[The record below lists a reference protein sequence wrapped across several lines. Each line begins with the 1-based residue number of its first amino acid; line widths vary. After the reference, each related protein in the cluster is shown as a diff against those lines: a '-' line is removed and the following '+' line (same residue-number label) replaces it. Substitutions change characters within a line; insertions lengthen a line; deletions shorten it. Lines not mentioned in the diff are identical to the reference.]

1 MATNYVWS
9 DFGVLT
15 STPVD
20 VVNDSTH
27 FQEQSTVA
35 FTVSPG
41 NPTTNN
47 VGNLSF
53 SGSGLLNSTRPGWLL
68 GRRPQTG
75 QLFPRG
81 VRNR

>member
-1 MATNYVWS
+1 MANYVWS

-20 VVNDSTH
+20 AVNDSIS
-27 FQEQSTVA
+27 FQVQSTAA
-35 FTVSPG
+35 FTLSPG
-41 NPTTNN
+41 NPTEYNL
-47 VGNLSF
+47 GNMSF
-53 SGSGLLNSTRPGWLL
+53 SDAGLLTITRPGWLV

-81 VRNR
+81 NR

>member
-20 VVNDSTH
+20 AVTDTTI
-27 FQEQSTVA
+27 FQPQATSS
-35 FTVSPG
+35 FTVNPG
-41 NPTTNN
+41 NVTTNN
-47 VGNLSF
+47 LGNMSF
-53 SGSGLLNSTRPGWLL
+53 SGSSLLTNTRTGWLP